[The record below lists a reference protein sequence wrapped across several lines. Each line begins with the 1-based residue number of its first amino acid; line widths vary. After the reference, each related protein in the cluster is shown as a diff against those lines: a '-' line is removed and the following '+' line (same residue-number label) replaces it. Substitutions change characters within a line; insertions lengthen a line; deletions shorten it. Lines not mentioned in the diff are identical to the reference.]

1 MLNGAAAPDGAK
13 NGERSLTAHRPTAEG
28 RWPGVVDASSPSLR
42 ASQALHGPMTIARD
56 PYDLAAGSPE
66 PGPGRLHTTNP
77 TFLKEVSTG
86 EGS

>member
-1 MLNGAAAPDGAK
+1 
-13 NGERSLTAHRPTAEG
+13 
-28 RWPGVVDASSPSLR
+28 
-42 ASQALHGPMTIARD
+42 MTIALD
-56 PYDLAAGSPE
+56 PHDLAAGPSE